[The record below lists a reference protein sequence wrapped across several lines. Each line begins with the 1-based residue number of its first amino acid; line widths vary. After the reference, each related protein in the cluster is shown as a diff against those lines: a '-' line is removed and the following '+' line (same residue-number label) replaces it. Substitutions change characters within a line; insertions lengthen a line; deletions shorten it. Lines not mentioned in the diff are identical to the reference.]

1 MPDEGGPDM
10 KARIRWLA
18 AHGVVRYGAKKA
30 ARHGDPQ
37 AMLVADPVTRADPR
51 PVFERIRAAGPLV
64 KTRIGHISVDH
75 RVVHDLLRSD
85 DFRVTQLGANLPS
98 PLRWIE
104 NKTRG
109 TELHPLK
116 PPSLLSVEPP
126 EHTRYRK
133 LVSSVFTPRAVG
145 TMREMVQEKAD
156 SLLNE
161 LTSGGTQ
168 VDIAGVEPA
177 ERPIDIVARYCSQ
190 LPVAVISSILGV
202 PDADRQRVLEFG
214 EMAAPSLDI
223 GLTWEQFT
231 RVEDG
236 LRQFDAWLARHLAEL
251 RRNPGDDLMSQ
262 LIRAEDDGVGLNDA
276 ELRATAGLVLAA
288 GFETTVNLLGSGIR
302 LLLDHPDQLALLQ
315 RDPSSWPGA
324 VDEMLRLEPPV
335 QLTARLAKRDVTIE
349 GIPLKQG
356 DLVVLVLAGANRDP
370 DVFDAPYRFD
380 VTRDNANKHLS
391 FSGGRHYCLG
401 ASLAK
406 AESEVGLK
414 TLFDRFPHL
423 HAAGEGIRRDTRVLH
438 GWASLPVDLGQPAAT
453 GAAR

>member
-1 MPDEGGPDM
+1 M

-30 ARHGDPQ
+30 AAHGDPQ

-51 PVFERIRAAGPLV
+51 PVFERIRATGPLV

-75 RVVHDLLRSD
+75 GVVHELLRSD
-85 DFRVTQLGANLPS
+85 DFRVTQLGANLPA

-104 NKTRG
+104 NRTRPSS
-109 TELHPLK
+109 LHPLK

-133 LVSSVFTPRAVG
+133 LVSSVFTPRAVAR
-145 TMREMVQEKAD
+145 MREMVQEKAD
-156 SLLNE
+156 ELLDE
-161 LTSGGTQ
+161 LTHG
-168 VDIAGVEPA
+168 ARE
-177 ERPIDIVARYCSQ
+177 IDIVAQYCSQ

-223 GLTWEQFT
+223 GLTWEQFV

-236 LRQFDAWLARHLAEL
+236 LRQFDAWLAGHLAEL
-251 RRNPGDDLMSQ
+251 RQNPGDDLMSQ
-262 LIRAEDDGVGLNDA
+262 LIRAEDDGVGLNDE

-288 GFETTVNLLGSGIR
+288 GFETTVNLLGSGVR
-302 LLLDHPDQLALLQ
+302 LLLDHPDQLALLH
-315 RDPSSWPGA
+315 RDPSLWPSA
-324 VDEMLRLEPPV
+324 VEEMLRLESPV

-349 GIPLKQG
+349 GVPLTQG

-370 DVFDAPYRFD
+370 DVFDDPYRFD
-380 VTRDNANKHLS
+380 VTRANANKHLS